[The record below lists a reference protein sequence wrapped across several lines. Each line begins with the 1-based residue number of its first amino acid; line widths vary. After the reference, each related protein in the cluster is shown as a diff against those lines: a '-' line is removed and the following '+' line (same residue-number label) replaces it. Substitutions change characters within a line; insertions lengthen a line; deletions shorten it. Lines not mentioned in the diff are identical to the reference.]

1 MSEFSFQRELD
12 VRWGDFDSLGHV
24 NHATYATYCEHVR
37 LKYLE
42 EVLDVTLDQLSAG
55 EEGFSM
61 VIANLEIDYRYPISE
76 PDTVTVAM
84 GVTALG
90 TSSIVTEYELRAE
103 GQVAATVEATLV
115 AVDAETGSSMALRQ
129 EWIDAIEEYEGQ
141 SF

>member
-1 MSEFSFQRELD
+1 MSDFSFQRELD

-42 EVLDVTLDQLSAG
+42 EVLGVTLDQLSTG

-76 PDTVTVAM
+76 PTTVTVAM

-115 AVDAETGSSMALRQ
+115 AVDAETGSSMALRD
-129 EWIDAIEEYEGQ
+129 EWIDAIEEHEGQ

>member
-1 MSEFSFQRELD
+1 MSDFSFQRELD

-42 EVLDVTLDQLSAG
+42 EVLGVTLDQLSAG

-76 PDTVTVAM
+76 PTTVTVAM

-115 AVDAETGSSMALRQ
+115 AVDAETGSSMALRD
-129 EWIDAIEEYEGQ
+129 EWVDAIEEYEGQ

>member
-1 MSEFSFQRELD
+1 MSDFSFQRELD

-42 EVLDVTLDQLSAG
+42 EVLGVTLDQLSTG
-55 EEGFSM
+55 EGFSM

-115 AVDAETGSSMALRQ
+115 AVDAETGSSMPLRQ
-129 EWIDAIEEYEGQ
+129 EWIDAIEAYEGQ

>member
-1 MSEFSFQRELD
+1 MSDFSFQLELD

-42 EVLDVTLDQLSAG
+42 EVLGVTLDQLSAG

-76 PDTVTVAM
+76 PTTVTVAM

-90 TSSIVTEYELRAE
+90 TSSIVTEYELHAE

-141 SF
+141 AF